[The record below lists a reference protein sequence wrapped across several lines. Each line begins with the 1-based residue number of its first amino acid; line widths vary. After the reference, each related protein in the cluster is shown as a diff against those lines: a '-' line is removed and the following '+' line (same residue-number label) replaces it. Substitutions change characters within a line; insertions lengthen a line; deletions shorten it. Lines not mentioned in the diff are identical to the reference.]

1 MRYEGII
8 EEYENLREKCYRA
21 IKRGDRKLLGSDYW
35 LRAAIQETD
44 IQMIVHANGI
54 ECYGSCYTMQ
64 TMDTEHFSILIPLS
78 ELESND

>member
-8 EEYENLREKCYRA
+8 EEYENLREKCYKA

-44 IQMIVHANGI
+44 IQMIVHAN
-54 ECYGSCYTMQ
+54 
-64 TMDTEHFSILIPLS
+64 DTERFSILIPFS